1 MLKQI
6 TDFPQSI
13 HQTKA
18 DKMPT
23 KDEMT
28 TFSLSIESIVAKKNI
43 SYMDAIVLYCEETG
57 LEIELAAKLVSGALK
72 SKIQFEAEE
81 LNFLPKSN
89 TVKLP
94 L

>member
-1 MLKQI
+1 
-6 TDFPQSI
+6 
-13 HQTKA
+13 
-18 DKMPT
+18 MPT

-28 TFSLSIESIVAKKNI
+28 TFSLTIESMVKEKEIP
-43 SYMDAIVLYCEETG
+43 YMDAIILYCEQTG
-57 LEIELAAKLVSGALK
+57 LEVELAAKLISGSLK
-72 SKIQFEAEE
+72 SKIQLEAEE